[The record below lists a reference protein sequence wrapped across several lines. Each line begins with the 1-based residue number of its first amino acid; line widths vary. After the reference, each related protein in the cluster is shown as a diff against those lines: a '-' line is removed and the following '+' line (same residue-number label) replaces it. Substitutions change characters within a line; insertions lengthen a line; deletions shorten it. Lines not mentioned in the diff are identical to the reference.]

1 MSSRK
6 LAPQYDPAMTGLLGD
21 EGDRVRE
28 SLPCEISG
36 AYFTG
41 KAREYECM
49 TGRVSVQTEP

>member
-1 MSSRK
+1 
-6 LAPQYDPAMTGLLGD
+6 MTGLLGD

-41 KAREYECM
+41 KVRGKREYKN
-49 TGRVSVQTEP
+49 